1 MLLIK
6 MMLSATFKAP
16 LNKWDKGSIRPG
28 PVGSVGDALTSV
40 RIKQS
45 SPDMPFA
52 YDKTFNPDN
61 DVLRGSNVQD
71 GQWFSFSDHGYG
83 AQVKRKKLNKNGS
96 FKHSIG
102 WMEQNIVPEA
112 RSTEPKVLDQPLQGW
127 NTQVGEILQR
137 QGDMF
142 SDLPGGYGPTSMTRG
157 GAFPSIQTSLK
168 TKIPETKQIVSSVVQ
183 NSSVERVSDEMQV
196 DTPTNSVV
204 VRESVMDV
212 DTPTPVAKS
221 RNSFGLKLNTIP
233 PPPPMPM
240 TSQSSGNPLMDEI
253 KKGVSLKKASPTQP
267 QSSANPLMDAIK
279 KGVSLKRANPI
290 VTYVKENDDLL
301 SYALAN
307 RRQRMV

>member
-102 WMEQNIVPEA
+102 WMEQNIIPEA
-112 RSTEPKVLDQPLQGW
+112 RTTEPKVLDQPRQGW
-127 NTQVGEILQR
+127 NTHVGEILQR

-142 SDLPGGYGPTSMTRG
+142 SSLPGGYGPTSMTRG
-157 GAFPSIQTSLK
+157 GAYPSIQTSLD
-168 TKIPETKQIVSSVVQ
+168 TKIPQTNNIVSSIVQ
-183 NSSVERVSDEMQV
+183 NRDSDEMQV

-204 VRESVMDV
+204 VKESVMDI
-212 DTPTPVAKS
+212 DTPTPIAKG
-221 RNSFGLKLNTIP
+221 RNTFGLKINSIP
-233 PPPPMPM
+233 PPPPMPGLM
-240 TSQSSGNPLMDEI
+240 LASASSSGSSPVSATSENPLL
-253 KKGVSLKKASPTQP
+253 S
-267 QSSANPLMDAIK
+267 AIK
-279 KGVSLKRANPI
+279 KGVQLKKVGPISKPKAVGNPL
-290 VTYVKENDDLL
+290 TDALTEAL
-301 SYALAN
+301 SQ